1 MTPAEDVQPP
11 QVLLA
16 ADCLYDSTQ
25 LEDFVASASFL
36 LRRGGPTAMLLM
48 TYHLR
53 SESRNIGSL
62 LMEHGLEACLVP
74 LESFMD
80 APEIEGLSA
89 HIELSVIQAKIHV
102 VDHHL
107 NSSA

>member
-1 MTPAEDVQPP
+1 
-11 QVLLA
+11 
-16 ADCLYDSTQ
+16 
-25 LEDFVASASFL
+25 
-36 LRRGGPTAMLLM
+36 
-48 TYHLR
+48 
-53 SESRNIGSL
+53 
-62 LMEHGLEACLVP
+62 MEHGLEACLVP